1 MKKRIYSM
9 LVMLLIATFITST
22 ASAGGAIK
30 FSSITFNLGSLI
42 ATGFASGLGNTDVTF
57 VLDASGIPVITCTNN
72 GNNDVRGQSSP
83 KISAVGEQ
91 DLLGSDGR
99 TKNGKTAFFTETDD
113 PETIAWDVAGCPNS
127 KWTAYI
133 DFIFWTDATLSVYDM
148 HTGELLASQSF
159 TCTTTRF
166 PESVSCTP
174 VE

>member
-1 MKKRIYSM
+1 MKKRIYSV
-9 LVMLLIATFITST
+9 LVMLLIATLLTST

-30 FSSITFNLGSLI
+30 FSSVTFDLGSLI
-42 ATGFASGLGNTDVTF
+42 STGFASGLGNTDVTV

-72 GNNDVRGQSSP
+72 GSNDVPGQSSP

-99 TKNGKTAFFTETDD
+99 TKNGKTVFFTETDD
-113 PETIAWDVAGCPNS
+113 PETIPWDAAGCPNAN
-127 KWTAYI
+127 WTGHV

-159 TCTTTRF
+159 TCITTRN
-166 PESVSCTP
+166 PASVSCTP
-174 VE
+174 VN